1 MHKQRE
7 NLVQCQEL
15 EKVRGRPALGLPQPL
30 LRAELGGG
38 VSCTGSEMP
47 PGLMSWEAL
56 SQLIQPEPQFP
67 HLYNG
72 HNSLLLQS
80 DSEGSKDINDA
91 DVPFKKSYVW

>member
-1 MHKQRE
+1 
-7 NLVQCQEL
+7 
-15 EKVRGRPALGLPQPL
+15 
-30 LRAELGGG
+30 
-38 VSCTGSEMP
+38 MP

-91 DVPFKKSYVW
+91 CRGLSVQFSRSVVSDSL